1 MHAGREPPSVAILPL
16 RNTHHQQQHHRRRTK
31 RMERG
36 KPGLR
41 SKKLAIL
48 SRSLIICS
56 SSTNEDASSPEERY
70 HEPWDAGLE
79 EKHRWDPLEGQMG
92 NSEKYMTRSVSVQTP
107 QRGQEGP
114 KRTIR
119 RSFSIKV
126 CVTDDITAAG
136 FSYWLHLMTSQKWWT
151 SIRPA
156 FKFPSLIFQMNK
168 FEHLHYAFSRLKNEE
183 QK

>member
-1 MHAGREPPSVAILPL
+1 MHPGREPPSVAILPL
-16 RNTHHQQQHHRRRTK
+16 RNTHHQQLHHRRRTK

-70 HEPWDAGLE
+70 CEPWDAADE
-79 EKHRWDPLEGQMG
+79 RYHRDPLEGPMG
-92 NSEKYMTRSVSVQTP
+92 SSEKYMTRSISVQAS

-114 KRTIR
+114 KRTMR

-126 CVTDDITAAG
+126 CITDDITAAG
-136 FSYWLHLMTSQKWWT
+136 LSYWLTLDD
-151 SIRPA
+151 I
-156 FKFPSLIFQMNK
+156 
-168 FEHLHYAFSRLKNEE
+168 
-183 QK
+183 